1 MWGWFTLQKKTSY
14 ICPYKAKKGEDG
26 KPLTKP
32 RNMLAGSNRSGID
45 RKSYVSPMTSLHA
58 GDHYLDPEKVDLKYY
73 QTFHTRSTI
82 H

>member
-1 MWGWFTLQKKTSY
+1 
-14 ICPYKAKKGEDG
+14 
-26 KPLTKP
+26 
-32 RNMLAGSNRSGID
+32 MLAGSNRSGID
-45 RKSYVSPMTSLHA
+45 RKSYISPMTSLHA